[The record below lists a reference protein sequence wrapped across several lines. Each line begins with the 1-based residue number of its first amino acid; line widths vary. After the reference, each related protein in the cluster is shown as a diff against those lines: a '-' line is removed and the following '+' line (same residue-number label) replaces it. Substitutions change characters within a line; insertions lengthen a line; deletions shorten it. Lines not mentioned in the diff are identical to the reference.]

1 MGIPFD
7 LKLDDSNDL
16 ILSNGDLQLTT
27 KRSEICKQ
35 SLGITLKTWKG
46 EWFLDTDFGV
56 PYLQEIIGVA
66 RKKEIIDKIFL
77 SYIAAN
83 EYVDSIKS
91 YSSTEDRTG
100 RYYSATYTI
109 ICGED
114 TITTSF
120 STQPSEEYIYPTPDS
135 NFSVT
140 CDEYQIAPY
149 AAELYYYEN
158 REGLPPFTFD
168 TWWNT
173 WSGQEDSENTN
184 VELLTSLGRTLT
196 CSGGNTLTIGTT

>member
-91 YSSTEDRTG
+91 YSSTEDKTG

-114 TITTSF
+114 TVTTSF

-135 NFSVT
+135 NFSIT
-140 CDEYQIAPY
+140 CDA
-149 AAELYYYEN
+149 
-158 REGLPPFTFD
+158 FD
-168 TWWNT
+168 
-173 WSGQEDSENTN
+173 
-184 VELLTSLGRTLT
+184 
-196 CSGGNTLTIGTT
+196 

>member
-7 LKLDDSNDL
+7 LKLDANNDL
-16 ILSNGDLQLTT
+16 ILSKGDLQLTT

-77 SYIAAN
+77 SYIADN

-91 YSSTEDRTG
+91 YSSTEDRSG
-100 RYYSATYTI
+100 RYYSATFTI
-109 ICGED
+109 TCGEE
-114 TITTSF
+114 TVTSSF
-120 STQPSEEYIYPTPDS
+120 STQPSEEYIYPTPDED
-135 NFSVT
+135 FTIT
-140 CDEYQIAPY
+140 CEEYQIAPY
-149 AAELYYYEN
+149 AEQLYYYEN

-173 WSGQEDSENTN
+173 WNGQESSEFTM
-184 VELLTSLGRTLT
+184 LTTASGETITTASGETITVRT
-196 CSGGNTLTIGTT
+196 S